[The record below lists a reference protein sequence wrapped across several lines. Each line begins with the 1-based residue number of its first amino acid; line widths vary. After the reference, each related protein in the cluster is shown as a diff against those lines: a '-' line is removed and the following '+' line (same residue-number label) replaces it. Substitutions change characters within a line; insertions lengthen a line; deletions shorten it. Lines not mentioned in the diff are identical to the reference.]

1 MSQHDNQ
8 PWPWPTCAESERLSR
23 FMKEP
28 GVLIEE
34 HQYPESIQVKHS
46 EGRSLW
52 ATMLDPLPVTSEHLP
67 EGPLPSLVHPVI
79 SEDRA
84 TLKERM
90 KAVARE
96 APIYGARVQA
106 RSPRR
111 KNSYPDECNDGCTKR
126 PLIR

>member
-1 MSQHDNQ
+1 MIQHDNQ
-8 PWPWPTCAESERLSR
+8 PWPWPTYAESERLSR
-23 FMKEP
+23 FMDEP

-34 HQYPESIQVKHS
+34 HKYPELIQVRHS
-46 EGRSLW
+46 DGRSLW
-52 ATMLDPLPVTSEHLP
+52 ATMLVPLPVASKHVP

-79 SEDRA
+79 SEDLT

-90 KAVARE
+90 QAVAQE

-111 KNSYPDECNDGCTKR
+111 KNSYPDE
-126 PLIR
+126 